1 MKISNKTV
9 VTHNAHCYEY
19 ISEIRNLLTGEIAVL
34 CKDKNGESFFCSK
47 LDWDELVK
55 KYAEAQKKA
64 EQISLQA
71 KTVKVDDGSNERKPF
86 NKYATPQEKIELFKS
101 LFIGRKDVFAK
112 RYYNTKTGQGGYVPV
127 CHNEWQY
134 GVCDKKKYKCSVCP
148 NAAFAHITDRDIF
161 LHLKG
166 DDGFCRDVMGV
177 YPLMPENMT
186 IFLAIDFDDENWQ
199 EDVGIVR
206 DTCKRYDIPCS
217 VERSRSGNGAHLW
230 IFFDEAVSA
239 RDARRLGSCLLTK
252 AMEQRHELKF
262 ASYDRMFPN
271 QDTMP
276 KGGFGNLIALPLQG
290 QARKKGNSEFV
301 DESFFLYP
309 DQWEYLSGIEK
320 VSNIR
325 LQSLISELNGSAEL
339 GELITDDEKPW
350 KQSVIPELSQD
361 DFPTTVNITKANM
374 LYIEKKGIS
383 EKALNKLKRTAAF
396 KNPDFYRSQAMR
408 LPVFNKP
415 RIIDCSEE
423 TERYLCLPRGC
434 EEEIKAV
441 LDSVNAAY
449 SFVDERIAGKEIKVS
464 FNGTLRPQ
472 QQDAADALF
481 SNNIGVLSA
490 TTAFGKTVTAA
501 YLIAQ
506 RKVNTLILVHS
517 SALLEQW
524 EKSLSEFL
532 IFEEE
537 QEELPKKRGRRKK
550 LSNIGKLGAGKN
562 TLNGNIDIAIMQS
575 VVKGDEVKPFV
586 KDYGMVIVDECH
598 HVSAF
603 SFEKVLKA
611 VSAKNVYG
619 LTATAIRQDGHQPI
633 IFMQC
638 GPIRYKA
645 DALSQMMEN
654 MIPRTVI
661 PRFTEF
667 RTANQDI
674 NYTELCSVL
683 CADEMRNS
691 QIIEDVLIEYSKGKN
706 IIILTERT
714 EHAELIY
721 SALDGK
727 CRNLFMLSGQDGA
740 KDKRLKLEA
749 VRAVPQDENLVIVA
763 IGKYIGEGFDEPRL
777 DTLFLAM
784 PVSWKGRL
792 SQYAGRLHRNCEGK
806 KEIYVYDY
814 VDLFVPTLDR
824 MYRKRMK
831 GYSELGYTFGGSDT
845 SESDLIYDNK
855 SYLKKLEQDIAS
867 GVSEITICS
876 PKVDERMLM
885 GLVRKL
891 PESVSLTLITSI
903 TEMLPTEL
911 PANVSVLRQDRV
923 FQKYTVIDDR
933 IVWYGDI
940 SPVCKSYA
948 DASVLRLVN
957 SSLAGRLTEIR
968 L

>member
-1 MKISNKTV
+1 MPQNEITV
-9 VTHNAHCYEY
+9 IYGDHRYEY
-19 ISEIRNLLTGEIAVL
+19 VRTINSILTKETAVL
-34 CKDKNGESFFCSK
+34 CKDECGCFCFCSQK
-47 LDWDELVK
+47 EWNELIKKQHNVDEK
-55 KYAEAQKKA
+55 ARQTAAMSENSPSQKD
-64 EQISLQA
+64 IN
-71 KTVKVDDGSNERKPF
+71 KTKPF
-86 NKYATPQEKIELFKS
+86 NKYAAPQEKIELFKS
-101 LFIGRKDVFAK
+101 LFIGRNDVFAK

-161 LHLKG
+161 RHLKG

-186 IFLAIDFDDENWQ
+186 IFLAIDFDDEHWQ
-199 EDVGIVR
+199 EDVSAAR
-206 DTCKRYDIPCS
+206 ESCEKYAIPCS
-217 VERSRSGNGAHLW
+217 IERSRSGNGAHLW
-230 IFFDEAVSA
+230 IFFEEAVSA
-239 RDARRLGSCLLTK
+239 RDARRLGSCILTK
-252 AMEQRHELKF
+252 AMEQRHDLKF

-290 QARKKGNSEFV
+290 RARKNGNSEFV
-301 DESFFLYP
+301 DDNFISHA
-309 DQWEYLSGIEK
+309 DQWKYLFDIKK
-320 VSNIR
+320 VSNTY
-325 LQSLISELNGSAEL
+325 LQQLITEMSTNSEL
-339 GELITDDEKPW
+339 GELASEEEKPW
-350 KQSVIPELSQD
+350 QQSVIPELSQT
-361 DFPTTVNITKANM
+361 DFPETVYITKANM
-374 LYIEKKGIS
+374 LYIDKNGIS

-408 LPVFNKP
+408 LPIYNKP

-423 TERYLCLPRGC
+423 TKKYLCLPRGC
-434 EEEIKAV
+434 EEEVRIIFDCADV
-441 LDSVNAAY
+441 DY
-449 SFVDERIAGKEIKVS
+449 MIDDERTTEKEIKVS

-472 QQDAADALF
+472 QQEAADALL
-481 SNNIGVLSA
+481 SNDIGVLSA

-506 RKVNTLILVHS
+506 RKINTLILVHS

-532 IFEEE
+532 IFDEEP
-537 QEELPKKRGRRKK
+537 ELQPKKRGRRKK
-550 LSNIGKLGAGKN
+550 PSHIGKLGAGKN
-562 TLNGNIDIAIMQS
+562 TLNGRVDIAIIQS

-603 SFEKVLKA
+603 SFEKVLKT
-611 VSAKNVYG
+611 VNAKYVYG

-638 GPIRYKA
+638 GSIRYKA

-654 MIPRTVI
+654 IIPRTVI

-667 RTANQDI
+667 RTANSEPS
-674 NYTELCSVL
+674 YTELCSVL
-683 CADEMRNS
+683 CNDEMRNV
-691 QIIEDVLIEYSKGKN
+691 QIIEDVISEYEKN
-706 IIILTERT
+706 KSIIILTERT

-727 CRNLFMLSGQDGA
+727 CRNLFLLSGQDGA

-784 PVSWKGRL
+784 PISWKGRL
-792 SQYAGRLHRNCEGK
+792 SQYVGRLHRNCEGK
-806 KEIYVYDY
+806 TKISVYDY

-831 GYSELGYTFGGSDT
+831 GYSELGYSFGGTDT
-845 SESDLIYDNK
+845 SESDLIYDTK
-855 SYLKKLEQDIAS
+855 TYLKKLEQDIAS
-867 GVSEITICS
+867 SVWDITICS
-876 PKVDERMLM
+876 PRIDERMFM
-885 GLVRKL
+885 GLIRKL
-891 PESVSLTLITSI
+891 PSGVSLTLITLFS
-903 TEMLPTEL
+903 EMLPTEL
-911 PANVSVLRQDRV
+911 PDNISVFRQDRV

-957 SSLAGRLTEIR
+957 SSLAGRLKENK
-968 L
+968 LM

>member
-1 MKISNKTV
+1 MKNENKTM
-9 VTHNAHCYEY
+9 VTFHTHRYEY
-19 ISEIRNLLTGEIAVL
+19 ISEIKNLITGEMFVL
-34 CKDKNGESFFCSK
+34 CKDENGESFFCSQS
-47 LDWDELVK
+47 DWNELVK
-55 KYAEAQKKA
+55 KQEEAPKKA
-64 EQISLQA
+64 EQISPQA
-71 KTVKVDDGSNERKPF
+71 KTAKTEADSNASKPF
-86 NKYATPQEKIELFKS
+86 NKYVSPQEKIELFKS
-101 LFIGRKDVFAK
+101 LFIGRRDVFAK
-112 RYYNTKTGQGGYVPV
+112 RYYNTKTGQGGYMPV

-134 GVCDKKKYKCSVCP
+134 GVCDKKKYKCSGCP

-161 LHLKG
+161 RHLKG
-166 DDGFCRDVMGV
+166 DDAFGRDVVGV

-186 IFLAIDFDDENWQ
+186 IFLAIDFDEEHWQ
-199 EDVGIVR
+199 EDVGTVR
-206 DTCKRYDIPCS
+206 DICKRYDIPCS

-239 RDARRLGSCLLTK
+239 KDARKLGSCILTQS
-252 AMEQRHELKF
+252 MEERHTLKF

-301 DESFFLYP
+301 DDSFTSYS
-309 DQWEYLSGIEK
+309 DQWAYLYGIK
-320 VSNIR
+320 KINNSR

-339 GELITDDEKPW
+339 GELVTEDEEPW
-350 KQSVIPELSQD
+350 RQGVIPALSKA
-361 DFPTTVNITKANM
+361 DFPETVNITKANM
-374 LYIEKKGIS
+374 LYIEKSGIS

-396 KNPDFYRSQAMR
+396 INPDFYKSQAMR

-423 TERYLCLPRGC
+423 TEKYLCLPRGC
-434 EEEIKAV
+434 EEEVKAI
-441 LDSVNAAY
+441 LDSVHAAY
-449 SFVDERIAGKEIKVS
+449 AVSDERTTGKQMEVS

-472 QQDAADALF
+472 QQEAANALL
-481 SNNIGVLSA
+481 SNDIGVLSA

-524 EKSLSEFL
+524 EKALSEFL
-532 IFEEE
+532 IVEDKPEE
-537 QEELPKKRGRRKK
+537 QPQKSGRRKK
-550 LSNIGKLGAGKN
+550 PSCIGKLGAGKN
-562 TLNGNIDIAIMQS
+562 TLNGCVDIAIMQS

-586 KDYGMVIVDECH
+586 KDYGLVIVDECH

-611 VSAKNVYG
+611 VNAKYVYG

-638 GPIRYKA
+638 GSIRYKA
-645 DALSQMMEN
+645 DALSQMLEN
-654 MIPRTVI
+654 RIPRTVI
-661 PRFTEF
+661 PKFTEF
-667 RTANQDI
+667 RTAHQEM
-674 NYTELCSVL
+674 NYTELCSLL
-683 CADEMRNS
+683 CTDEMRNAR
-691 QIIEDVLIEYSKGKN
+691 IIEDVIAEYAKGKN

-714 EHAELIY
+714 EHAEGIY
-721 SALDGK
+721 AVLDGK
-727 CRNLFMLSGQDGA
+727 CRNLFLLSGQDGA
-740 KDKRLKLEA
+740 KDKRLKLAA
-749 VRAVPQDENLVIVA
+749 VKAVPQDENLVIVA

-784 PVSWKGRL
+784 PISWKGRL
-792 SQYAGRLHRNCEGK
+792 SQYVGRLHRNCEGK
-806 KEIYVYDY
+806 TEICVYDY

-831 GYSELGYTFGGSDT
+831 GYAELGYTFGGSDT

-855 SYLKKLEQDIAS
+855 SYPEKWEQDMAS
-867 GVSEITICS
+867 SVSDITICS
-876 PKVDERMLM
+876 PKVDERMLR
-885 GLVRKL
+885 GLVGKL
-891 PESVSLTLITSI
+891 PESVHLTLITSFSEI
-903 TEMLPTEL
+903 LPTEW
-911 PANVSVLRQDRV
+911 PDRVSVIRQDRV
-923 FQKYTVIDDR
+923 FQKFTVIDDR

-948 DASVLRLVN
+948 DTSVLRVVN
-957 SSLAGRLTEIR
+957 ASLAGRLTENR

>member
-1 MKISNKTV
+1 MKNEDKTI
-9 VTHNAHCYEY
+9 VTFNTHRYEY
-19 ISEIRNLLTGEIAVL
+19 ISEIRNLLTGETAVL
-34 CKDKNGESFFCSK
+34 CKDENGESFFCSRAK
-47 LDWDELVK
+47 WDELLK
-55 KYAEAQKKA
+55 KQAEAQKKA
-64 EQISLQA
+64 EQTPPQA
-71 KTVKVDDGSNERKPF
+71 KTAKADDGGNEPKPF
-86 NKYATPQEKIELFKS
+86 NKYATVQEKIELFKS
-101 LFIGRKDVFAK
+101 RFIGRKDVFAK

-134 GVCDKKKYKCSVCP
+134 GICDKKKYKCSVCP

-161 LHLKG
+161 RHLKG
-166 DDGFCRDVMGV
+166 DDEYCRDVMGI

-186 IFLAIDFDDENWQ
+186 IFLAIDFDDEHWQ

-217 VERSRSGNGAHLW
+217 IEHSRSGNGVHLW
-230 IFFDEAVSA
+230 LFFEESVSA
-239 RDARRLGSCLLTK
+239 KDARKLGSCILTK
-252 AMEQRHELKF
+252 AMEERHELKF

-276 KGGFGNLIALPLQG
+276 KGGFGNLIALSLQG

-301 DESFFLYP
+301 DESFISYS

-320 VSNIR
+320 ISNIH
-325 LQSLISELNGSAEL
+325 LQSLISELNSFAEL
-339 GELITDDEKPW
+339 GELITEEEKPW
-350 KQSVIPELSQD
+350 QQSVISELLKT
-361 DFPTTVNITKANM
+361 DFPETVNITKANM

-441 LDSVNAAY
+441 LGSVNAAY
-449 SFVDERIAGKEIKVS
+449 SVADERTTGKEIKVS

-472 QQDAADALF
+472 QQEAADALL
-481 SNNIGVLSA
+481 SNDIGVLSA

-501 YLIAQ
+501 YLIAH
-506 RKVNTLILVHS
+506 REVNTLILVHS
-517 SALLEQW
+517 TALLEQW
-524 EKSLSEFL
+524 EKSLFEFL

-537 QEELPKKRGRRKK
+537 PEPHPKKRGRRKK
-550 LSNIGKLGAGKN
+550 ISHIGKLGAGKN
-562 TLNGNIDIAIMQS
+562 TLNGLIDIAIMQS

-603 SFEKVLKA
+603 SFEKVLKT
-611 VSAKNVYG
+611 VSAKYVYG

-638 GPIRYKA
+638 GLIRYKA

-683 CADEMRNS
+683 CTDEIRNS
-691 QIIEDVLIEYSKGKN
+691 QIIEDALSEYSKGKN

-727 CRNLFMLSGQDGA
+727 CRNLFLLSGQDGV
-740 KDKRLKLEA
+740 KNKRLKLEA
-749 VRAVPQDENLVIVA
+749 VKAVQQDENLVIVA

-784 PVSWKGRL
+784 PISWKGRL

-806 KEIYVYDY
+806 TEICVYDY

-845 SESDLIYDNK
+845 SERDLIYDNK
-855 SYLKKLEQDIAS
+855 TYLKKMEQDIAS

-876 PKVDERMLM
+876 PKVDERMFM
-885 GLVRKL
+885 GLIRKL
-891 PESVSLTLITSI
+891 PSGVSLTLITSFS
-903 TEMLPTEL
+903 EMLPTEL
-911 PANVSVLRQDRV
+911 PDNVSVFRQDRV

>member
-1 MKISNKTV
+1 MKISDRIV
-9 VTHNAHCYEY
+9 VTHNAHRYEY
-19 ISEIRNLLTGEIAVL
+19 ISGIRNLFTGEKSVL
-34 CKDKNGESFFCSK
+34 CKDENGESFFCSK
-47 LDWDELVK
+47 SEWDELVK
-55 KYAEAQKKA
+55 KQEKAQKIA
-64 EQISLQA
+64 EQIPAQA
-71 KTVKVDDGSNERKPF
+71 KTVKAEDNSTESKLF
-86 NKYATPQEKIELFKS
+86 NKYAAPQEKIELFKT

-112 RYYNTKTGQGGYVPV
+112 RYYNTKTGQDGYVPV

-161 LHLKG
+161 RHLKG
-166 DDGFCRDVMGV
+166 DDEFCRDVMGV

-186 IFLAIDFDDENWQ
+186 IFLAIDFDDEHWQ

-206 DTCKRYDIPCS
+206 DTCKKYDIPCS

-239 RDARRLGSCLLTK
+239 RDARKLGSCILTK
-252 AMEQRHELKF
+252 AMEERHELKF

-301 DESFFLYP
+301 DDNFVSYP
-309 DQWEYLSGIEK
+309 DQWEYLFEIEK
-320 VSNIR
+320 ISNIR

-339 GELITDDEKPW
+339 GELITDNEKPW
-350 KQSVIPELSQD
+350 QQSVIPELSQA
-361 DFPTTVNITKANM
+361 DFPATVNITKANM
-374 LYIEKKGIS
+374 LYIEKSGIS

-415 RIIDCSEE
+415 RIINCSEE
-423 TERYLCLPRGC
+423 TEKYLCLPRGC

-441 LDSVNAAY
+441 LGSVNAEY
-449 SFVDERIAGKEIKVS
+449 SVVDERTAGKEIKVG

-472 QQDAADALF
+472 QQEAANALL
-481 SNNIGVLSA
+481 SNDIGVLSA

-524 EKSLSEFL
+524 EKALSEFL
-532 IFEEE
+532 ILEEKPEE
-537 QEELPKKRGRRKK
+537 QLQKRGRRKK

-562 TLNGNIDIAIMQS
+562 TLNGCIDIAIMQS

-603 SFEKVLKA
+603 SFEKVLKT
-611 VSAKNVYG
+611 VSAKYVYG

-638 GPIRYKA
+638 GSIRYKA

-667 RTANQDI
+667 RTANSDM

-683 CADEMRNS
+683 CSDEMRNS
-691 QIIEDVLIEYSKGKN
+691 QIIEDVLSEYSKCKN

-714 EHAELIY
+714 EHAELIF

-749 VRAVPQDENLVIVA
+749 VRAVSQDENLVIVA

-784 PVSWKGRL
+784 PISWKGRL
-792 SQYAGRLHRNCEGK
+792 SQYAGRLHRNCKGK
-806 KEIYVYDY
+806 TEICVYDY

-831 GYSELGYTFGGSDT
+831 GYSELGYTFGGSET
-845 SESDLIYDNK
+845 SESDLIYDNNTYRK
-855 SYLKKLEQDIAS
+855 RLEQDIAS
-867 GVSEITICS
+867 SVSDITICS
-876 PKVDERMLM
+876 PKADERMLL

-891 PESVSLTLITSI
+891 PESVSLTLITSFA
-903 TEMLPTEL
+903 EMLPTEL
-911 PANVSVLRQDRV
+911 PANVSVFRQDRV
-923 FQKYTVIDDR
+923 FQKYTVIDNR

-957 SSLAGRLTEIR
+957 SSLAGRLTGIR